1 MSSVDERSPVLDVVW
16 YVMDTWYSKFYEEE
30 VEPDFPGSI
39 IKYPDEDFTLW
50 HAHLLTADVPLQALS
65 WADGCGD
72 ITETLHGYLYPYDPR
87 DPQDEVISIG
97 IDWTDPEDAGSTC
110 GLADL
115 TAISGSEVE
124 WSTDIR
130 IRQGM
135 LPQPPVVARLTAAAA
150 IESGLQQ
157 SWSGQDEILPPG
169 EVVELS
175 APYDYKSPV
184 WPGFPDDQSRRTGT
198 AGTPRGRLN
207 TKPRMRDRLV
217 LPATQRRVHQK
228 ACRRARLRRPGKP
241 KNLTS
246 TVRV

>member
-1 MSSVDERSPVLDVVW
+1 MTRTLQHGFYNGTWARYGDPQATITIHDRLEFHGRSHYDLRNILDAEGMEDPFV
-16 YVMDTWYSKFYEEE
+16 EE

-65 WADGCGD
+65 WPDGCGD

-97 IDWTDPEDAGSTC
+97 IDWTDPEDAGSTW

-124 WSTDIR
+124 SSTDIR

-175 APYDYKSPV
+175 AP
-184 WPGFPDDQSRRTGT
+184 RTGT
-198 AGTPRGRLN
+198 AGLCCQQHNEGF
-207 TKPRMRDRLV
+207 TKKHAGVRDYADLGSR
-217 LPATQRRVHQK
+217 K
-228 ACRRARLRRPGKP
+228 
-241 KNLTS
+241 TS
-246 TVRV
+246 PVP